1 MKITSC
7 YIFKKIFFSL
17 IIILSLQSLTIA
29 DDIQDLEIEGM
40 SVGDSLL
47 NYMSEIEIKKEIEVT
62 KSHYSYLEDP
72 LRFREVYFF
81 SNNNNFNTYKTV
93 SVMFKNNDNKYKIA
107 FIRGMKDYVENLQGC
122 ISKRSEISEEIETII
137 PKYSKDFREG
147 KSRLDKSGKSTT
159 NNIYYIFNSGNGI
172 ILACNNWEEKLRKK
186 NNWTEGL
193 SVVLR
198 TNEVGSWLNG
208 E

>member
-93 SVMFKNNDNKYKIA
+93 SVMFKNNDNKYKIV

-198 TNEVGSWLNG
+198 TNEVGSWLSG

>member
-93 SVMFKNNDNKYKIA
+93 SVMFKNNDNKYKIV

-208 E
+208 G

>member
-1 MKITSC
+1 MKITSLD
-7 YIFKKIFFSL
+7 ILKKILFTL
-17 IIILSLQSLTIA
+17 IIILSLQSFTIA

-47 NYMSEIEIKKEIEVT
+47 NYMSEIDIKKEIEVT
-62 KSHYSYLEDP
+62 KNHYSYLVDP
-72 LRFREVYFF
+72 LKFREVYLF

>member
-7 YIFKKIFFSL
+7 YIFKKILFSL
-17 IIILSLQSLTIA
+17 IIILSLQSFTIA

-47 NYMSEIEIKKEIEVT
+47 NYMSEIDIKKEIEVT
-62 KSHYSYLEDP
+62 KNHYSYLQDP
-72 LRFREVYFF
+72 LRFREVYLF
-81 SNNNNFNTYKTV
+81 SNNNKFNTYKTV
-93 SVMFKNNDNKYKIA
+93 SVMFKNNDNKYKIV

-122 ISKRSEISEEIETII
+122 ISKRSEISEQIETII

-208 E
+208 G

>member
-7 YIFKKIFFSL
+7 YIFKKILFSL
-17 IIILSLQSLTIA
+17 IIILSLQSFTIA

-47 NYMSEIEIKKEIEVT
+47 NYMSEIEIKKEIEAT

-72 LRFREVYFF
+72 LRFREVYLF

-93 SVMFKNNDNKYKIA
+93 SVMFKNNDNKYKIV

-122 ISKRSEISEEIETII
+122 ISKRSEISKEIETIL
-137 PKYSKDFREG
+137 PKYSKDHREG

-208 E
+208 G

>member
-1 MKITSC
+1 MKITSY
-7 YIFKKIFFSL
+7 YIFKKILFSL
-17 IIILSLQSLTIA
+17 IIILSLQSFTIA

-47 NYMSEIEIKKEIEVT
+47 NYMSEIEIKKEIETT

-137 PKYSKDFREG
+137 PKYSKDYREG

-208 E
+208 G

>member
-1 MKITSC
+1 MKLFLSLL
-7 YIFKKIFFSL
+7 IF
-17 IIILSLQSLTIA
+17 ILSLQSFTIA

-47 NYMSEIEIKKEIEVT
+47 NYMSEIDIKKEIEAT
-62 KSHYSYLEDP
+62 KNHYSYLEDP

-137 PKYSKDFREG
+137 PKNSKDFREG
-147 KSRLDKSGKSTT
+147 KSRLDKSGKSIT
-159 NNIYYIFNSGNGI
+159 NNIYYTFNSGNAI
-172 ILACNNWEEKLRKK
+172 ILACNDWEEKLRKK

-208 E
+208 G

>member
-1 MKITSC
+1 MR
-7 YIFKKIFFSL
+7 FFL
-17 IIILSLQSLTIA
+17 ILLTLTFCVQSHSIA

-40 SVGDSLL
+40 SIGDSLL
-47 NYMSEIEIKKEIEVT
+47 NYMSEIDIKKEIEVT
-62 KSHYSYLEDP
+62 KNHYSYLEDP
-72 LRFREVYFF
+72 LKFREVYFF
-81 SNNNNFNTYKTV
+81 SNKNNFNTYKTV
-93 SVMFKNNDNKYKIA
+93 SVMFKNNDNKYKIV

-137 PKYSKDFREG
+137 PKYSKDLREG

-198 TNEVGSWLNG
+198 TYEVGSWLNG

>member
-1 MKITSC
+1 MKLFLSLL
-7 YIFKKIFFSL
+7 IF
-17 IIILSLQSLTIA
+17 ILSLQSFTIA

-208 E
+208 G

>member
-7 YIFKKIFFSL
+7 YIFKKILFSL
-17 IIILSLQSLTIA
+17 IIILSLQSFTIA

-47 NYMSEIEIKKEIEVT
+47 NYMSEIDIKKEIEVT
-62 KSHYSYLEDP
+62 KNHYSYLEDP
-72 LRFREVYFF
+72 LRFREVYLF

-93 SVMFKNNDNKYKIA
+93 SVMFKNNDNKYKIV

-122 ISKRSEISEEIETII
+122 ISKRSEISKEIETIL
-137 PKYSKDFREG
+137 PKYSKDHREG

-208 E
+208 G

>member
-1 MKITSC
+1 MKITSY
-7 YIFKKIFFSL
+7 YIFKKILFSL
-17 IIILSLQSLTIA
+17 IIILSLQSFTIA

-40 SVGDSLL
+40 SIGDSLL
-47 NYMSEIEIKKEIEVT
+47 NYMSEIDIKKEIKVT
-62 KSHYSYLEDP
+62 KNHYSYLDDP
-72 LRFREVYFF
+72 LKFREVYLF
-81 SNNNNFNTYKTV
+81 SYNNNFNIYKTV
-93 SVMFKNNDNKYKIA
+93 SVMFKNNDNKYKIV

-208 E
+208 G

>member
-1 MKITSC
+1 MKITSY
-7 YIFKKIFFSL
+7 YIFKRILFSL
-17 IIILSLQSLTIA
+17 IIILSLQSFTIA

-93 SVMFKNNDNKYKIA
+93 SVMFKNNDNKYKIV

-159 NNIYYIFNSGNGI
+159 NNIYYIFNSGDGI

-193 SVVLR
+193 SVVLS

>member
-1 MKITSC
+1 
-7 YIFKKIFFSL
+7 
-17 IIILSLQSLTIA
+17 
-29 DDIQDLEIEGM
+29 
-40 SVGDSLL
+40 
-47 NYMSEIEIKKEIEVT
+47 
-62 KSHYSYLEDP
+62 
-72 LRFREVYFF
+72 
-81 SNNNNFNTYKTV
+81 
-93 SVMFKNNDNKYKIA
+93 MFKNDDNKYKIA

>member
-1 MKITSC
+1 MKITSY
-7 YIFKKIFFSL
+7 YIFKKILFSL
-17 IIILSLQSLTIA
+17 IIILSLQSFTIA

-47 NYMSEIEIKKEIEVT
+47 NYMSEIEIKKEIETT

-137 PKYSKDFREG
+137 PKYSKDYREG

>member
-1 MKITSC
+1 MLRLSFIAIIC
-7 YIFKKIFFSL
+7 LCWL
-17 IIILSLQSLTIA
+17 IPSKANDIRDLQ
-29 DDIQDLEIEGM
+29 IEGM

-47 NYMSEIEIKKEIEVT
+47 NYMSEIDIKKEIEST
-62 KSHYSYLEDP
+62 KNHYSYLEDP

-81 SNNNNFNTYKTV
+81 SNNNNFNIYKTV
-93 SVMFKNNDNKYKIA
+93 SVMFKNNDTKYKIV

-122 ISKRSEISEEIETII
+122 ISKRSEISEQIETII

-159 NNIYYIFNSGNGI
+159 NNIYYIFNSGDGI

-208 E
+208 G

>member
-1 MKITSC
+1 MKTTSLD
-7 YIFKKIFFSL
+7 IFKKILFTL
-17 IIILSLQSLTIA
+17 IIIFTLQSFSTA

-40 SVGDSLL
+40 SIGDSLL
-47 NYMSEIEIKKEIEVT
+47 NYISEIDIKKEIEIT
-62 KSHYSYLEDP
+62 KNHYSYLEDP

-81 SNNNNFNTYKTV
+81 SNKNNFNTYKTV
-93 SVMFKNNDNKYKIA
+93 SAMFKNNDNKYRIV

-159 NNIYYIFNSGNGI
+159 NNIYYIFDSGNGI
-172 ILACNNWEEKLRKK
+172 VLACNDWEEKLRKK

-193 SVVLR
+193 SVILR
-198 TNEVGSWLNG
+198 TNEVGVWMQG
-208 E
+208 G

>member
-1 MKITSC
+1 MKITSY
-7 YIFKKIFFSL
+7 YIFKRILFSL
-17 IIILSLQSLTIA
+17 IIILSLQSFTIA
-29 DDIQDLEIEGM
+29 DDIQDLEIEGI

-47 NYMSEIEIKKEIEVT
+47 NYMSEIDIKKEIKVT
-62 KSHYSYLEDP
+62 KNHYSYLEDP

-122 ISKRSEISEEIETII
+122 ISKRSEISEQIETII

>member
-122 ISKRSEISEEIETII
+122 ISKRSEISEQIETII

>member
-7 YIFKKIFFSL
+7 YIFKKILFSL
-17 IIILSLQSLTIA
+17 IIILSLQSFTIA

-47 NYMSEIEIKKEIEVT
+47 NYMSEIDIKKEIEST
-62 KSHYSYLEDP
+62 KNHYSYLEDP

-93 SVMFKNNDNKYKIA
+93 SVMFKNNDNKYKIV

-122 ISKRSEISEEIETII
+122 ISKRSEISEEIESII
-137 PKYSKDFREG
+137 TKFSKDVREG
-147 KSRLDKSGKSTT
+147 KSKLDKSGKSIT
-159 NNIYYIFNSGNGI
+159 NNIYYTFNSGNAI
-172 ILACNNWEEKLRKK
+172 ILVCNDWEEKLRKK

-208 E
+208 G

>member
-1 MKITSC
+1 
-7 YIFKKIFFSL
+7 
-17 IIILSLQSLTIA
+17 
-29 DDIQDLEIEGM
+29 
-40 SVGDSLL
+40 
-47 NYMSEIEIKKEIEVT
+47 
-62 KSHYSYLEDP
+62 
-72 LRFREVYFF
+72 
-81 SNNNNFNTYKTV
+81 
-93 SVMFKNNDNKYKIA
+93 
-107 FIRGMKDYVENLQGC
+107 MKDYVENLQGC

-137 PKYSKDFREG
+137 PKYSKDHREG

>member
-1 MKITSC
+1 MKITSY
-7 YIFKKIFFSL
+7 YIFKKILFSL
-17 IIILSLQSLTIA
+17 IIILSLQSFTIA

-93 SVMFKNNDNKYKIA
+93 SVMFKNNDNKYKIV

-198 TNEVGSWLNG
+198 TNEGGSWLNG

>member
-198 TNEVGSWLNG
+198 TYEVGSWLNG

>member
-159 NNIYYIFNSGNGI
+159 NNIYYIFNSGDGI

-208 E
+208 G

>member
-1 MKITSC
+1 MKITSF
-7 YIFKKIFFSL
+7 YIFKKILFSL
-17 IIILSLQSLTIA
+17 IIILSFQSFTIA

-40 SVGDSLL
+40 SIGDSLL
-47 NYMSEIEIKKEIEVT
+47 NYMSEIDIKKEIKVT
-62 KSHYSYLEDP
+62 KNHYSYLDDP
-72 LRFREVYFF
+72 LKFREVYLF
-81 SNNNNFNTYKTV
+81 SYNNNFNIYKTV
-93 SVMFKNNDNKYKIA
+93 SVMFKNNDNKYKIV
-107 FIRGMKDYVENLQGC
+107 FIRGMKDYVENLKGC

-137 PKYSKDFREG
+137 PKYSKDHREG

-208 E
+208 G

>member
-93 SVMFKNNDNKYKIA
+93 SVMFKNNDNKYKSV

>member
-1 MKITSC
+1 MKLFLSLL
-7 YIFKKIFFSL
+7 IF
-17 IIILSLQSLTIA
+17 ILSLQSFTIA

-47 NYMSEIEIKKEIEVT
+47 NYMSEIEIKKEIETT

-147 KSRLDKSGKSTT
+147 KSRLDKSGKSIT
-159 NNIYYIFNSGNGI
+159 NNIYYIFNSGDGI

>member
-1 MKITSC
+1 MR
-7 YIFKKIFFSL
+7 IFLSIL
-17 IIILSLQSLTIA
+17 ILLFSLQSFTKA

-40 SVGDSLL
+40 SIGDSLL
-47 NYMSEIEIKKEIEVT
+47 NYMSEIDIKKEIEIT
-62 KSHYSYLEDP
+62 KNHYSYLEDS
-72 LRFREVYFF
+72 LRFREVYLF
-81 SNNNNFNTYKTV
+81 SKNNNFNTYKSV
-93 SVMFKNNDNKYKIA
+93 SVMFKNNDNKYKIV
-107 FIRGMKDYVENLQGC
+107 FIRGMKNYVENLQGC
-122 ISKRSEISEEIETII
+122 ISERSEISEEIESII
-137 PKYSKDFREG
+137 PKFSKDFREG